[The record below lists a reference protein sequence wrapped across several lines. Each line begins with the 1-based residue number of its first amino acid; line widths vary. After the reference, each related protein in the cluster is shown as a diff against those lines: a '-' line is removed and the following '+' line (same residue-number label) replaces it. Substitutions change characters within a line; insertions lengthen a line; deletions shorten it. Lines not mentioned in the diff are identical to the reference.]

1 MESISLQCPVTIKV
15 KVTEKFRAK
24 MLDKMEK
31 QLAEVDLK
39 LSKIDIQKKK
49 FLEEQDRK
57 SVV

>member
-49 FLEEQDRK
+49 IFRRTC
-57 SVV
+57 

>member
-1 MESISLQCPVTIKV
+1 
-15 KVTEKFRAK
+15 

-49 FLEEQDRK
+49 IFRRTC
-57 SVV
+57 